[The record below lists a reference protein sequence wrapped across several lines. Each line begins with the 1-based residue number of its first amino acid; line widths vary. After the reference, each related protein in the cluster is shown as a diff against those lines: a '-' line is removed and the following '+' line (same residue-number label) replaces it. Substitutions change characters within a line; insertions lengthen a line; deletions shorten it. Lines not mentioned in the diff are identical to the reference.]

1 MTDSG
6 FVSGALDRVRTR
18 LVANGTPATAPTV
31 AAAIRADGG
40 AVLGDRVVLDIA
52 DHVQTW
58 LSRAGPLQPLLD
70 DPGVTDVLV
79 NGPSEVWFDRGE
91 GLQRTGID
99 LRDETSVRSLA
110 QRLSVAAGRRLDD
123 AAPWVDARLPDG
135 TRLHAV
141 LSPVARSGTCI
152 SLRVPPRR
160 PFDLDD
166 LEEAGSVDQA
176 GRRLLE
182 DVIEAR
188 LSFLVTGGTGAG
200 KTTLLSCLLGLVPDT
215 ERLVLVEDT
224 GELAPA
230 HRHVVRLEARPDNV
244 EGRGGVSLRDLVR
257 QSLRMRPDRLVVGE
271 VRGAEVVELLAA
283 LNTGHEG
290 GCGTIHANAPM
301 DVVARVE
308 ALALAAGMTRAAV
321 HSQLAAGLDAVIHVQ
336 RQARPG
342 GSALRFVSEVGL
354 LDRRPDGLVE
364 VTTAAA
370 MIPGTPLRRG
380 PAYDRLC
387 NVLTGRRT

>member
-1 MTDSG
+1 MQK
-6 FVSGALDRVRTR
+6 
-18 LVANGTPATAPTV
+18 GTPATTSAV

-40 AVLGDRVVLDIA
+40 AVLGDRVVLDVA
-52 DHVQTW
+52 DHVQSW
-58 LSRAGPLQPLLD
+58 LARAGPLQPLLD
-70 DPGVTDVLV
+70 DPAVTDVLV
-79 NGPSEVWFDRGE
+79 NGPSAVWFDRGD
-91 GLQRTGID
+91 GLQRAGID
-99 LRDETSVRSLA
+99 LRDEPSVRSLA
-110 QRLSVAAGRRLDD
+110 QRLAVAAGRRLDD

-141 LSPVARSGTCI
+141 LSPVATSGTCI

-166 LEEAGSVDQA
+166 LVAAGSVDED
-176 GRRLLE
+176 GSRLLQE
-182 DVIEAR
+182 LVEAR

-200 KTTLLSCLLGLVPDT
+200 KTTLLSCLLGLVPDN

-230 HRHVVRLEARPDNV
+230 HQHVVRLEARPDNV

-290 GCGTIHANAPM
+290 GCGTIHANAPR

-321 HSQLAAGLDAVIHVQ
+321 HSQLAAGLDAVIHV
-336 RQARPG
+336 
-342 GSALRFVSEVGL
+342 
-354 LDRRPDGLVE
+354 DRRADATRWVD
-364 VTTAAA
+364 AS
-370 MIPGTPLRRG
+370 LRLRG
-380 PAYDRLC
+380 RGAGASAGRAGGGDDR
-387 NVLTGRRT
+387 GRHCVRERCRGEARHTSGCAVC

>member
-1 MTDSG
+1 M
-6 FVSGALDRVRTR
+6 DRVRTR

-370 MIPGTPLRRG
+370 VIPGTPLRRG